1 MLVLLLNVNK
11 TFISQVYR
19 LIYPFL
25 NPVECLLRLVLRFE
39 PMLNH
44 LILVHPPI
52 SPLLTLLLT
61 YSLFEHQQSYLV
73 PTHYQLQSLDLP
85 LILLNLFLVRL
96 ILRPKLSL
104 PLLGYAKQ
112 LLLEVDQ
119 LLLHLAE

>member
-1 MLVLLLNVNK
+1 
-11 TFISQVYR
+11 
-19 LIYPFL
+19 
-25 NPVECLLRLVLRFE
+25 
-39 PMLNH
+39 MLNH